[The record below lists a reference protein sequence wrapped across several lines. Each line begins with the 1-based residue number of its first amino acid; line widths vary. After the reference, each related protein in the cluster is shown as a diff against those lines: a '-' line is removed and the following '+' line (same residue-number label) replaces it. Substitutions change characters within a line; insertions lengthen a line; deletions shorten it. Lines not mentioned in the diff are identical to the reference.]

1 MKENTWPIALFNGT
15 VATTNGLYEISDIDT
30 DTARELLQTYGFIS
44 AIGHEA
50 TATIMRE
57 LLEQPIMM
65 NRIQF
70 HQEVGQ
76 IAGQIINVEF
86 NSITYQITFLSAGH
100 AEGLRLCL
108 FLLYNKSKRIMR
120 CWNAKKSQMIDVIW
134 LFFTWLL

>member
-1 MKENTWPIALFNGT
+1 MKENTCPIALFNGT

-76 IAGQIINVEF
+76 IAIVFKLKERPDEGVVLNREEVED
-86 NSITYQITFLSAGH
+86 IGYCLKRMV
-100 AEGLRLCL
+100 RL
-108 FLLYNKSKRIMR
+108 K
-120 CWNAKKSQMIDVIW
+120 
-134 LFFTWLL
+134 